1 MDRDLD
7 LWFKPAKTG
16 RPHLGITRLQEDV
29 DSMDASVPRLGGLF
43 GSRPGR
49 LGEQFPGEEAGGG
62 ERLRDK
68 PGAERAQQGRVAAQT
83 GSWCFSSHQRVVLLH
98 DIIGGHGRAEDLRTS
113 EALLGKLRTRVAE
126 EHAFDPVRA
135 VAALSPSSILCPTGL
150 RVLGS
155 GFIGTAFLE
164 EETGEVAKV
173 MLDDFAQKGVRP
185 LPDICL
191 REPGRFT
198 VNASPKVDCS
208 S

>member
-1 MDRDLD
+1 
-7 LWFKPAKTG
+7 
-16 RPHLGITRLQEDV
+16 
-29 DSMDASVPRLGGLF
+29 
-43 GSRPGR
+43 
-49 LGEQFPGEEAGGG
+49 EEAGGG

-83 GSWCFSSHQRVVLLH
+83 GSWFFSSHQRVVLLH

-113 EALLGKLRTRVAE
+113 EALFGKLRTRV

-135 VAALSPSSILCPTGL
+135 VAALSPSSILCRTGL
-150 RVLGS
+150 RVLGR

-185 LPDICL
+185 LPGICL

-198 VNASPKVDCS
+198 VNVSPKVDCS
-208 S
+208 SSA